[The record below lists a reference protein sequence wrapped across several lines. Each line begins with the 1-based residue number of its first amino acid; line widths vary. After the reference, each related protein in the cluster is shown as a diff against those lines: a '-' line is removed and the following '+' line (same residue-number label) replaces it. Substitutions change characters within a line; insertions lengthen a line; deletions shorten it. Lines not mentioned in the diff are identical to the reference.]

1 MSKTALTLL
10 ILFMVL
16 IPAQAVFFNNLVLFN
31 VAVPLVF
38 IYLIITLPITLNDS
52 LALTIGFLTG
62 LSVDILS
69 DTPGV
74 NALASTLLT
83 ALRKPVF
90 HLYVSSDIDLADQRP
105 LPRTMGTAAFL
116 KYAGTMVAIY
126 CTLVFTIEALQV
138 FNLELYLLRVACS
151 SVFTFIIIYAIACL
165 TSPGR
170 EKRL

>member
-1 MSKTALTLL
+1 MSKTAITLL
-10 ILFMVL
+10 ILFLVL
-16 IPAQAVFFNNLVLFN
+16 VPAQAVFFNNLVLFN

-62 LSVDILS
+62 LAVDILS
-69 DTPGV
+69 DTPGI
-74 NALASTLLT
+74 NALSSTILT
-83 ALRKPVF
+83 ALRKPIF

-105 LPRTMGTAAFL
+105 LPRTMGTAAFM

-126 CTLVFTIEALQV
+126 CTMVFTIEAMQV
-138 FNLELYLLRVACS
+138 FNLELYLLRVGCS

-165 TSPGR
+165 TSPAR

>member
-10 ILFMVL
+10 LLFLIL

-31 VAVPLVF
+31 LAVPLVF

-74 NALASTLLT
+74 NALASTILT
-83 ALRKPVF
+83 ALRKPIF

-105 LPRTMGTAAFL
+105 LPKTMGTATFL

-126 CTLVFTIEALQV
+126 CTMVFSIEALKV
-138 FNLELYLLRVACS
+138 FNIELYLLRILCS

>member
-10 ILFMVL
+10 LLFLIL

-31 VAVPLVF
+31 LAVPLVF

-74 NALASTLLT
+74 NALASTILT
-83 ALRKPVF
+83 AMRKPIF

-105 LPRTMGTAAFL
+105 LPKTMGTAAFL

-126 CTLVFTIEALQV
+126 CTMVFSIEALKV
-138 FNLELYLLRVACS
+138 FNIELYLLRILCS

>member
-10 ILFMVL
+10 ILFLIL

-62 LSVDILS
+62 LTIDILS

-74 NALASTLLT
+74 NALATTVLS
-83 ALRKPVF
+83 ALRKPIF
-90 HLYVSSDIDLADQRP
+90 HLYVSNDIDLADQRP
-105 LPRTMGTAAFL
+105 MPKTMGTAAFL

-126 CTLVFTIEALQV
+126 CTLVFTIEVMQV
-138 FNLELYLLRVACS
+138 FNLKLYLLRVACS

-165 TSPGR
+165 TGHGR

>member
-10 ILFMVL
+10 LLFLILV
-16 IPAQAVFFNNLVLFN
+16 PAQAVFFNNLVLFN
-31 VAVPLVF
+31 LAVPLVF

-74 NALASTLLT
+74 NALASTILT
-83 ALRKPVF
+83 ALRKPIF

-105 LPRTMGTAAFL
+105 LPKTMGTAAFL

-126 CTLVFTIEALQV
+126 CTMVFSIEALKV
-138 FNLELYLLRVACS
+138 FNIELYLLRILCS